1 MVSMKSEHKLFYLE
15 ERIQLLEAEIE
26 QLSSDKIALTEN
38 QKIQETIFNKSL
50 VGYYIFVDGLFKM
63 INPVVSNYSGYPPEE
78 ILGNRA
84 NFMVYPEDKASV
96 RDNARAMLAGN
107 LLLPYEFR
115 IVTKQQDIRWV
126 VETVAT
132 ITFDGKPAIIG
143 NAMDI
148 TKQKETEKK
157 LTASENLY
165 RTIFETTGTG
175 TVIIE
180 DNKILS
186 LINSEF
192 EKLTGYPKDEWE
204 GKRSWADLIY
214 HEDLPRLEEYHR
226 LRRIDAKLAPRTYE
240 FRLVDKWGNVKNML
254 STNSLIPGTKKHVC
268 SVIDITELTEKG
280 SELLIKTRNL
290 EELNTAL
297 RVMLQ
302 QRANDR
308 EELEQT
314 LMNGV
319 KNLIMPHLAKLRKG
333 GSERTRQIYS
343 DLIASNLEEIFSPFS
358 RKLSH
363 RFRNLTTTEI
373 QVAHMIKDGKS
384 SKEIADIMG
393 VSSSAVDVYRY
404 RIRKKLGLNKQ
415 KVNLRTHL
423 LSLP

>member
-1 MVSMKSEHKLFYLE
+1 MKSEHKVFYLE
-15 ERIQLLEAEIE
+15 ERIRLLEAEIE
-26 QLSSDKIALTEN
+26 QLTSDNRALIEN
-38 QKIQETIFNKSL
+38 QKIQETVFNKSL
-50 VGYYIFVDGLFKM
+50 VGYYIFVDGVFRM
-63 INPVVSNYSGYPPEE
+63 INPVVSGYCGYTPGE
-78 ILGNRA
+78 IIGNRA

-96 RDNARAMLAGN
+96 RDNSRAMLAGE

-126 VETVAT
+126 VETVAA

-226 LRRIDAKLAPRTYE
+226 LRRIDTKMAPRTYE

-254 STNSLIPGTKKHVC
+254 STNCLIPGTKKHVC

-302 QRANDR
+302 QRADDR

-314 LMNGV
+314 MMNGV
-319 KNLIMPHLAKLRKG
+319 KNLIMPHLGKLRKG

-358 RKLSH
+358 RKLWH

-393 VSSSAVDVYRY
+393 VSSSAIDVYRY

-423 LSLP
+423 LSIP

>member
-1 MVSMKSEHKLFYLE
+1 M
-15 ERIQLLEAEIE
+15 
-26 QLSSDKIALTEN
+26 
-38 QKIQETIFNKSL
+38 ETGADI
-50 VGYYIFVDGLFKM
+50 
-63 INPVVSNYSGYPPEE
+63 IN
-78 ILGNRA
+78 
-84 NFMVYPEDKASV
+84 
-96 RDNARAMLAGN
+96 
-107 LLLPYEFR
+107 
-115 IVTKQQDIRWV
+115 
-126 VETVAT
+126 
-132 ITFDGKPAIIG
+132 TFDGKPAIIG

-226 LRRIDAKLAPRTYE
+226 LRRIDTKMAPRTYE
-240 FRLVDKWGNVKNML
+240 FRLVDKWGNVKNIL
-254 STNSLIPGTKKHVC
+254 STNCLIPGTNKHVC
-268 SVIDITELTEKG
+268 SVIDITELVEKG

-302 QRANDR
+302 QRTDDR
-308 EELEQT
+308 EELERT

-319 KNLIMPHLAKLRKG
+319 KSLIMPHLVKLRKE
-333 GSERTRQIYS
+333 GSERRREIYS
-343 DLIASNLEEIFSPFS
+343 ELIASNLDELFSHFS
-358 RKLSH
+358 LKLSS
-363 RFRNLTTTEI
+363 RFRNLSTTEI
-373 QVAHMIKDGKS
+373 QLAHLIKDGKT
-384 SKEIADIMG
+384 SKEIADILG
-393 VSSSAVDVYRY
+393 VSPSVVDVYRY
-404 RIRKKLGLNKQ
+404 RLRKKLGLNKQ
-415 KVNLRTHL
+415 KVNLRSHL